1 MRMNKV
7 CRLLLEVLLA
17 AVVLLASAVAVEVE
31 VHDDNELEEALKAGH
46 DSIKL
51 MPYEYEYYPYLGDP
65 IGIDFDTVLDLG
77 GNELIT
83 CLQITNGAH
92 VTIKNG
98 LLKAAGAP
106 IIEVCGSDDKDCP
119 TVLVLEDLQIEA
131 SAGIQI
137 KSEGYASVAF
147 NNTTIQTNSHKNW
160 CLQIAGG
167 SGTAADIDV
176 TVDGGS
182 MSCKYGYI
190 IECKGEAEVLIRNAE
205 LQGAAGILMQA
216 GSLTMEN
223 TALTADSNAAHLDVP
238 TGAITFAPVAGAAR
252 AILTLGPGN
261 QITSKNGAVFS
272 IAPLQQGAAAAQ
284 IAITGGTFIATGDH
298 PLFLNPDTASK
309 AVKISGGSFPG
320 ISPEDS
326 AALAPCLAGDMAI
339 DADGNVAAQPR
350 EEPEVIIVYP
360 TEDPQVRQNPVTGA
374 APAAIGRWISTV
386 MQWLLPARG

>member
-17 AVVLLASAVAVEVE
+17 AVVLLVSAAAVEVY
-31 VHDDNELEEALKAGH
+31 DDDELEEALKAGP

-51 MPYEYEYYPYLGDP
+51 MPCEYGYYLYLDDP
-65 IGIDFDTVLDLG
+65 IKIDFDTVLDLD
-77 GNELIT
+77 GNELNAYF
-83 CLQITNGAH
+83 QITNGAH

-98 LLKAAGAP
+98 LLKAAEAP

-119 TVLVLEDLQIEA
+119 TVLVLEDLRIEA

-147 NNTTIQTNSHKNW
+147 NNTTIQVQIYQNW
-160 CLQIAGG
+160 CLQIADG
-167 SGTAADIDV
+167 SGTGADIDV

-182 MSCKYGYI
+182 MSCNQGYI

-205 LQGAAGILMQA
+205 LQGSAGILMQA

-223 TALTADSNAAHLDVP
+223 TALTADSNAINPDIP
-238 TGAITFAPVAGAAR
+238 TGAITFAPAAGAAR

-284 IAITGGTFIATGDH
+284 IAVTGGTFIATGDH
-298 PLFLNPDTASK
+298 PLFSDPDMASK
-309 AVKISGGSFPG
+309 TVKISGGSFPG
-320 ISPEDS
+320 ISPEDF

-350 EEPEVIIVYP
+350 EPEVIIVYP

-386 MQWLLPARG
+386 MRWPLPARG